1 MVYAAT
7 STVLFAYLNVIKL
20 VPYWALGQFSPG
32 NLTVSAL
39 LMPLAAISV
48 FAGVKLVKIIPER
61 LFFQIVN
68 WALLAISLKLIWDG
82 LSAAS

>member
-1 MVYAAT
+1 L
-7 STVLFAYLNVIKL
+7 S
-20 VPYWALGQFSPG
+20 
-32 NLTVSAL
+32 VSAL

-48 FAGVKLVKIIPER
+48 FAGVKLVTIIPER

>member
-1 MVYAAT
+1 MPAAA
-7 STVLFAYLNVIKL
+7 VA
-20 VPYWALGQFSPG
+20 
-32 NLTVSAL
+32 
-39 LMPLAAISV
+39 V

-61 LFFQIVN
+61 LFFQIVT

>member
-1 MVYAAT
+1 
-7 STVLFAYLNVIKL
+7 
-20 VPYWALGQFSPG
+20 
-32 NLTVSAL
+32 
-39 LMPLAAISV
+39 MPLAAISV
-48 FAGVKLVKIIPER
+48 FVGVKLVTLIPER